1 MKTALVHEWLT
12 PYATGG
18 AELVVKEIL
27 NIISADLYALID
39 FESTNPNSYLYKRK
53 IGTTFLQHLPSSA
66 RHIQQYLPFFPLAI
80 EQLDLTGYDVI
91 ISSSHAVAKGVITTP
106 YQVHICYCHSPM
118 RYAWDLTFD
127 YLRDSGKGFKSFVA
141 RYILHQLR
149 QWDVISSHRVDYFI
163 ANSHHIAKRIG
174 RCYGR
179 EATVIYPP
187 VAVDDFPL
195 QVEKEDFYI
204 TVCRL
209 VSYKKVSLLVEAF
222 NELGKPLLIIGDGGE
237 YNSLKSMA
245 KSNITFLGRVDF
257 ATMKYYL
264 AKARCF
270 VYGALEDF
278 GIAIVEAQA
287 CGTPVIAY
295 AVGGAGETVLDI
307 REYPKNGTGVLFKE
321 QNKESLMEAV
331 KIFEEKKSLFNPY
344 QCRLNAEKYSVKV
357 FQEQFSQFYQSVLR

>member
-1 MKTALVHEWLT
+1 
-12 PYATGG
+12 
-18 AELVVKEIL
+18 
-27 NIISADLYALID
+27 
-39 FESTNPNSYLYKRK
+39 
-53 IGTTFLQHLPSSA
+53 
-66 RHIQQYLPFFPLAI
+66 
-80 EQLDLTGYDVI
+80 
-91 ISSSHAVAKGVITTP
+91 
-106 YQVHICYCHSPM
+106 M

-127 YLRDSGKGFKSFVA
+127 YLRGIDNGLKSFVA

-163 ANSHHIAKRIG
+163 ANSQHIAKRIG

-187 VAVDDFPL
+187 VAVDDFTL

-209 VSYKKVSLLVEAF
+209 VSYKKVNLLVEAF
-222 NELGKPLLIIGDGGE
+222 NELGKPLVVIGDGNE
-237 YNSLKSMA
+237 YKYLQSIA
-245 KSNITFLGRVDF
+245 QSNITFLGRVDF
-257 ATMKYYL
+257 ATMKDYL

-307 REYPKNGTGVLFKE
+307 REHPQNGTGVLFKE
-321 QNKESLMEAV
+321 QNKESLLEAV
-331 KIFEEKKSLFNPY
+331 QIFEEKKSLFDPY
-344 QCRLNAEKYSVKV
+344 QCRLNAEKYSLKI
-357 FQEQFSQFYQSVLR
+357 FQEQFGQFYQSVLKQ